1 MIAYII
7 LILFIILAAYSMKR
21 SRGKTARNEINI
33 KKILAHSPKDEDK
46 MQH

>member
-7 LILFIILAAYSMKR
+7 LVLFIVFAVLSLKYSR
-21 SRGKTARNEINI
+21 HKTVKNEINI

-46 MQH
+46 MQK